1 MSPSHVRAPLIKRP
15 STVRTRVLFH
25 RWRIPMEAE
34 AFPVRYFAREKDMDT
49 PEINTKMGNTKSY
62 RCNPSQRTCVICR
75 AISCKRELSGH
86 LEARSKIMASMPK
99 MISMSSPRKMSRE
112 CKRSVEAGEEDV
124 VIETEEKNRNNYGIK
139 RMYLSGFIQHI
150 GKDMDL
156 A

>member
-1 MSPSHVRAPLIKRP
+1 
-15 STVRTRVLFH
+15 
-25 RWRIPMEAE
+25 
-34 AFPVRYFAREKDMDT
+34 
-49 PEINTKMGNTKSY
+49 
-62 RCNPSQRTCVICR
+62 
-75 AISCKRELSGH
+75 
-86 LEARSKIMASMPK
+86 MPK